1 MHRQSKQIGVS
12 ILTMKNIVA
21 IVGLTL
27 ILSDSSALAEDLSVT
42 RFVGPDENHYSY
54 FINGL
59 ASAIPAVGYGLRDLS
74 LSLGG
79 KHYSY
84 VTPVESTV
92 PIQISVIAD
101 IQKKLDTNPDAKFN
115 LVGVSYGGNIAT
127 LIAQQLNVR
136 KIPVNYLAVIDAPAP
151 VSITSNVHRVDNFY
165 CRRVG
170 CIGQKIR
177 LSRGNKTTIR
187 QQFLVRENHIALS
200 ASQTVTERITGQLSE
215 IAMDIVSPA
224 SPENLLGLTEDRE

>member
-1 MHRQSKQIGVS
+1 
-12 ILTMKNIVA
+12 MKNIAA
-21 IVGLTL
+21 ILGFTL
-27 ILSDSSALAEDLSVT
+27 ILFNSSALAEELSVT
-42 RFVGPDENHYSY
+42 RFTGPDENHYSY

-92 PIQISVIAD
+92 PIQISIIAD
-101 IQKKLDTNPDAKFN
+101 VQKQLDANPDAKFN

-127 LIAQQLNVR
+127 LIAQQLNAR
-136 KIPVNYLAVIDAPAP
+136 KISVNYLAVIDAPAP

-200 ASQTVTERITGQLSE
+200 ASSTVTERITGQLSE
-215 IAMDIVSPA
+215 IAMDVVSPA
-224 SPENLLGLTEDRE
+224 LPEDLLGLTEDQE